1 MSEQE
6 ILKKIEECEKRIN
19 HLEHRVITLEK
30 FNKTMRWVLG
40 RLIPAIFTIV
50 GTIVYIVVYFI

>member
-6 ILKKIEECEKRIN
+6 ILKKIEECEKRID
-19 HLEHRVITLEK
+19 HLEHRAIALEK
-30 FNKTMRWVLG
+30 FNKTMRWVFG

-50 GTIVYIVVYFI
+50 GTVASIVLYSI

>member
-6 ILKKIEECEKRIN
+6 ILEKIEECERRIN

-30 FNKTMRWVLG
+30 FNETMRWVFG
-40 RLIPAIFTIV
+40 KLIPGIFTVVSVIV
-50 GTIVYIVVYFI
+50 SIVVYFI